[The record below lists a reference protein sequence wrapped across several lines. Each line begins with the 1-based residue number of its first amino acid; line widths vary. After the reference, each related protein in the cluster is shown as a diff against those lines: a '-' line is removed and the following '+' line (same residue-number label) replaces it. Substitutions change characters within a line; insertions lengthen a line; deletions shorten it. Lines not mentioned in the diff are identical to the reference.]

1 MRRDVGNT
9 QGTAPLVC
17 RAEDQEAGPVGAPGQ
32 WPPSPSQGLCGR
44 RGAEAQQGH
53 DIGIFRYCKH
63 IAVTSET
70 ISRFF
75 YPDIRISRYFL
86 QYRDHIGPDIGEKPD
101 IGFGKERYVPILT
114 RYRSRYR
121 EKLDI
126 GPDIV
131 NIGFGKERVCPDIV
145 PISAPI
151 LPISGPISGK
161 MTRSSVNRGVLNLSK
176 F

>member
-1 MRRDVGNT
+1 MRKDVGNT

-17 RAEDQEAGPVGAPGQ
+17 RAEDQEAGPVGAPEQ

-53 DIGIFRYCKH
+53 DIRIL
-63 IAVTSET
+63 A
-70 ISRFF
+70 
-75 YPDIRISRYFL
+75 DIGEKS
-86 QYRDHIGPDIGEKPD
+86 DIGPDIG
-101 IGFGKERYVPILT
+101 
-114 RYRSRYR
+114 
-121 EKLDI
+121 
-126 GPDIV
+126 

-161 MTRSSVNRGVLNLSK
+161 MTRYRVLVTRYRITQYRDTP
-176 F
+176 